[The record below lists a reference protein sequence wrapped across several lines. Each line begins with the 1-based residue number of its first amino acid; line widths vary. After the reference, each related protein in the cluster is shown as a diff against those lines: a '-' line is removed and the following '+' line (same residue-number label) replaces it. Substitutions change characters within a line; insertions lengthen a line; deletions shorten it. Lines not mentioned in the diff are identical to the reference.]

1 MAINKKLI
9 HFNKKSDFESEVAKG
24 NILNYSICFIADTK
38 EIYTHGNYYSQVS
51 EAPIDG
57 QKYIRVDGAWYVLS
71 TSSSSTDGLMSS
83 SDKTKLDGIES
94 GAQKNTVLGVKGN
107 SESSYRTGNINI
119 TKTNI
124 GLGNIDNT
132 SDLSKPI
139 STATQ
144 KALDGK
150 VDKIAGKGLSTED
163 FTGAYKTVLDNLPT
177 NYAPLVDGL
186 VPAANLPSYVD
197 DVIEAKSKN
206 KFPTTGESGKIQVAL
221 DTNLTYRWGG
231 TEYVEISK
239 SLALGETA
247 NTAYA
252 GNKGAANATAIATHT
267 GNTNNPHSVTK
278 SQVGLG
284 NVDNTSDLNK
294 PVSTAQQTAL
304 DKKVDKVTGYG
315 LSKNDF
321 TDTLKNKLDGI
332 AKGAQVNSI
341 TGVKGSSEG
350 TYRTGNVSISASNI
364 GLGNVN
370 NTSDA
375 DKPISTAQQTALDK
389 KVDKVSGK
397 GLSTNDY
404 TTNEKTKLAGIESG
418 ANKTVIDSALSS
430 TSTNPVQNK
439 IVKTS
444 IDEINTKISW
454 KTIE

>member
-119 TKTNI
+119 TKANI
-124 GLGNIDNT
+124 
-132 SDLSKPI
+132 
-139 STATQ
+139 
-144 KALDGK
+144 
-150 VDKIAGKGLSTED
+150 
-163 FTGAYKTVLDNLPT
+163 
-177 NYAPLVDGL
+177 
-186 VPAANLPSYVD
+186 
-197 DVIEAKSKN
+197 
-206 KFPTTGESGKIQVAL
+206 
-221 DTNLTYRWGG
+221 
-231 TEYVEISK
+231 
-239 SLALGETA
+239 
-247 NTAYA
+247 
-252 GNKGAANATAIATHT
+252 
-267 GNTNNPHSVTK
+267 
-278 SQVGLG
+278 GLG
-284 NVDNTSDLNK
+284 NVDNTSD
-294 PVSTAQQTAL
+294 
-304 DKKVDKVTGYG
+304 
-315 LSKNDF
+315 
-321 TDTLKNKLDGI
+321 
-332 AKGAQVNSI
+332 
-341 TGVKGSSEG
+341 
-350 TYRTGNVSISASNI
+350 AS
-364 GLGNVN
+364 
-370 NTSDA
+370 
-375 DKPISTAQQTALDK
+375 KPISTAQQTALDK

>member
-119 TKTNI
+119 TKANI
-124 GLGNIDNT
+124 
-132 SDLSKPI
+132 
-139 STATQ
+139 
-144 KALDGK
+144 
-150 VDKIAGKGLSTED
+150 
-163 FTGAYKTVLDNLPT
+163 
-177 NYAPLVDGL
+177 
-186 VPAANLPSYVD
+186 
-197 DVIEAKSKN
+197 
-206 KFPTTGESGKIQVAL
+206 
-221 DTNLTYRWGG
+221 
-231 TEYVEISK
+231 
-239 SLALGETA
+239 
-247 NTAYA
+247 
-252 GNKGAANATAIATHT
+252 
-267 GNTNNPHSVTK
+267 
-278 SQVGLG
+278 GLG
-284 NVDNTSDLNK
+284 NVDNTSD
-294 PVSTAQQTAL
+294 
-304 DKKVDKVTGYG
+304 
-315 LSKNDF
+315 
-321 TDTLKNKLDGI
+321 
-332 AKGAQVNSI
+332 
-341 TGVKGSSEG
+341 
-350 TYRTGNVSISASNI
+350 AS
-364 GLGNVN
+364 
-370 NTSDA
+370 
-375 DKPISTAQQTALDK
+375 KPISTAQQTALDK

-439 IVKTS
+439 IVKAS

>member
-51 EAPIDG
+51 EAPTDG

-119 TKTNI
+119 TKANI
-124 GLGNIDNT
+124 
-132 SDLSKPI
+132 
-139 STATQ
+139 
-144 KALDGK
+144 
-150 VDKIAGKGLSTED
+150 
-163 FTGAYKTVLDNLPT
+163 
-177 NYAPLVDGL
+177 
-186 VPAANLPSYVD
+186 
-197 DVIEAKSKN
+197 
-206 KFPTTGESGKIQVAL
+206 
-221 DTNLTYRWGG
+221 
-231 TEYVEISK
+231 
-239 SLALGETA
+239 
-247 NTAYA
+247 
-252 GNKGAANATAIATHT
+252 
-267 GNTNNPHSVTK
+267 
-278 SQVGLG
+278 GLG
-284 NVDNTSDLNK
+284 NVDNTSDASK
-294 PVSTAQQTAL
+294 PISTAQQTAL
-304 DKKVDKVTGYG
+304 DKKVDKTITVNGHALSTNVTV
-315 LSKNDF
+315 SKSD
-321 TDTLKNKLDGI
+321 
-332 AKGAQVNSI
+332 V
-341 TGVKGSSEG
+341 
-350 TYRTGNVSISASNI
+350 
-364 GLGNVN
+364 GLGNVD
-370 NTSDA
+370 NTSDVN
-375 DKPISTAQQTALDK
+375 KPISTATQTALDD

>member
-94 GAQKNTVLGVKGN
+94 GAQKNTVLGIKGN

-119 TKTNI
+119 TKANI
-124 GLGNIDNT
+124 GLGNVDNT

-139 STATQ
+139 STAAQ

-206 KFPTTGESGKIQVAL
+206 KFPTTGESGKIYVAL

-304 DKKVDKVTGYG
+304 DKKVDKV
-315 LSKNDF
+315 
-321 TDTLKNKLDGI
+321 
-332 AKGAQVNSI
+332 
-341 TGVKGSSEG
+341 
-350 TYRTGNVSISASNI
+350 
-364 GLGNVN
+364 
-370 NTSDA
+370 
-375 DKPISTAQQTALDK
+375 
-389 KVDKVSGK
+389 SGK